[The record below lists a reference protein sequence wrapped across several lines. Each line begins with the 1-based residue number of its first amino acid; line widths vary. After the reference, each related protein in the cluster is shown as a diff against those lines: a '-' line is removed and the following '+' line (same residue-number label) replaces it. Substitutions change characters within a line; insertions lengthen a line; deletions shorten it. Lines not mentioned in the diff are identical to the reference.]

1 MKQDRQEARAEGKE
15 EGLREGCKKGQTEER
30 EQGIRKMIELCQE
43 LAMTQEDTAS
53 KVAGKYQL
61 EPKDISVYMEQYW
74 ND

>member
-1 MKQDRQEARAEGKE
+1 MKQDRQEARAEGKVE
-15 EGLREGCKKGQTEER
+15 GQTEER

-43 LAMTQEDTAS
+43 LAMTREDTAS